1 MFYISLYYSE
11 VEFLLVIPSFSRT
24 HYCSEFLPWVMT
36 PVNSTSRRAS
46 TSNQWLVSSG
56 SAHHAPPY
64 RSSSLSEPCGR
75 HSWSQTDFFHPNL
88 QTDKRD
94 AHSWRRRKSTC
105 MLSRPLWAVKPW
117 WDWDE
122 DSSWSSSTRWDSKP
136 RGGQTERERQTNRIW
151 LTNVPWKT
159 LIENI
164 HWLHSLERTRRPIT
178 SLSKV
183 FFLF

>member
-11 VEFLLVIPSFSRT
+11 IEFLLVIPSFSRT

-94 AHSWRRRKSTC
+94 AHSWRVPSWDVNLPAC
-105 MLSRPLWAVKPW
+105 WVVLSEPWSHGETETKTAAGRPPPGETPGPE
-117 WDWDE
+117 E
-122 DSSWSSSTRWDSKP
+122 DRL
-136 RGGQTERERQTNRIW
+136 RGNVRQTGSGW
-151 LTNVPWKT
+151 QMF
-159 LIENI
+159 
-164 HWLHSLERTRRPIT
+164 HER
-178 SLSKV
+178 L
-183 FFLF
+183 